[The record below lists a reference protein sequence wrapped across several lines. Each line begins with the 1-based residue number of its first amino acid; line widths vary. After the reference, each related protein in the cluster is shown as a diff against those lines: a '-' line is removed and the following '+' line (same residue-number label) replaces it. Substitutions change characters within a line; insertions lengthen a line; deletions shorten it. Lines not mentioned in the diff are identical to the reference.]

1 VSFKQ
6 NDRWTKAVIIIVLAI
21 SAGTAIGIFV
31 LPLFFSQKKTIAAT
45 SVGMAASN
53 DLGHPIFLIP
63 EEGTDK
69 IDQEILT
76 LQKRIAQ
83 ATKSEP
89 LIDQLGWKFVSKARL
104 SNDPGYYKLAEQCAI
119 YLSSKNGNAPDALLL
134 RGHIFHALHRFKDA
148 EEVARKLL
156 VLRQS
161 ELDYALLGDS
171 LMEQGRL
178 DEAVD
183 VYQKMIDIKP
193 CLQTYTR
200 VAYIRWLKGDLQ
212 GARDVMADAVGAG
225 SFRDTEP
232 LSWSYSRLAIYDL
245 QSGNPEL
252 SLQEINTALRLT
264 PNYAL
269 ALLVRG
275 KILLSEGRNKEAIEA
290 LRAAAEANPLPEY
303 QWTLADALRADGNIQ
318 EALTQEKKI
327 MQKGAVGD
335 PRTFALFLATR
346 REDSDLAVTLAGA
359 ELQNRRDVFT
369 YDSLAWAQNACGRP
383 IEAQANMQRALAE
396 GTQDARLYYHAGVIA
411 AATNKPKDAIQWL
424 VKADAIKQ
432 MLLPSERDGLL
443 REISAVQSA
452 DARLS
457 TNNQ

>member
-1 VSFKQ
+1 VIFKQ
-6 NDRWTKAVIIIVLAI
+6 NDRWIKSVIIIVLAL
-21 SAGTAIGIFV
+21 SAATAVGIFV
-31 LPLFFSQKKTIAAT
+31 RPLLFSSKKTVAAT
-45 SVGMAASN
+45 PVGKPASN
-53 DLGHPIFLIP
+53 ALGHPPFLIP

-69 IDQEILT
+69 IDREIQT
-76 LQKRIAQ
+76 LQKRIVQ
-83 ATKSEP
+83 ATKPDP
-89 LIDQLGWKFVSKARL
+89 LIDQLGWKFVTKARL

-119 YLSSKNGNAPDALLL
+119 YLSSEHGIAPDALLL
-134 RGHIFHALHRFKDA
+134 RGHIFHALHHFKDA
-148 EEVARKLL
+148 EEVAQKLL
-156 VLRQS
+156 VIRQS

-183 VYQKMIDIKP
+183 AYQKMIDIKP
-193 CLQTYTR
+193 CLQTYAR

-245 QSGNPEL
+245 QAGNPEL
-252 SLQEINTALRLT
+252 SLQKINIALRLT

-269 ALLVRG
+269 GLLVRG
-275 KILLSEGRNKEAIEA
+275 KILLSEGKNTEAIEA
-290 LRAAAEANPLPEY
+290 LRVAAKANPLPEY
-303 QWTLADALRADGNIQ
+303 QWTLVDALHANGNIQ
-318 EALTQEKKI
+318 EALTQEEKI
-327 MQKGAVGD
+327 KQNGALAD

-346 REDSDLAVTLAGA
+346 GEDSDLAVTLAGA

-383 IEAQANMQRALAE
+383 MEAQANMQRALAE

-432 MLLPSERDGLL
+432 MLLPSEKDGLR

-452 DARLS
+452 NARLS
-457 TNNQ
+457 TNDQ